1 MLSIEELEVKKV
13 PLSVI
18 KFDESNP
25 NELTKEQMESL
36 KLVMS
41 KYGYL
46 SPVILN
52 KDFTVIDG
60 EHRVRVYQELGK
72 KEIQAYVIDVD
83 TIDLKILRQLMNK
96 LRGEHDKQKDA
107 LEFKTIFESN
117 RLDEFSKLIA
127 QPKEDFQRIL
137 ENKFQIQFNKEEN
150 EIPEMPRE
158 TDVKTGDIYQLG
170 RHRIMCGDCTKQE
183 DYDILL
189 DVNVDLLLSDPPY
202 GVDYSSKNRYLNSIW
217 FANRIEKPIFGDNIK
232 DYRSWFSKFLK
243 LIKFSEKNS
252 YYLTISGQKLL
263 ELSQAL
269 MDNDYKISQYLVW
282 VKNNHV
288 LGRQDYANKHELI
301 VYGWVGTHEF
311 YGDFQTTVWE
321 INRSLK
327 NPLHPTMKPIE
338 LMVKPILNNTV
349 EYEVVYDPFLGSGT
363 TLIACEQTNRVCYG
377 MEIDPY
383 YVDVIIKRWENYTGK
398 KAVKS
403 SS

>member
-150 EIPEMPRE
+150 EIPEIPRE

-170 RHRIMCGDCTKQE
+170 RHRIMCGDCRE
-183 DYDILL
+183 DILEFMK
-189 DVNVDLLLSDPPY
+189 NCNPKYTITDPPY
-202 GVDYSSKNRYLNSIW
+202 NINFKYNIHKDKQNKSDYAEFMKKIFDNTPSTNIILTPGPKNLGIWYEIKEPDDIGTWVKRNSRSGASVFHFRRCEPIIFYGKFKKRNDDLFDFSMENYKELDIIETEVGVAENH
-217 FANRIEKPIFGDNIK
+217 APAKP
-232 DYRSWFSKFLK
+232 LK
-243 LIKFSEKNS
+243 LWVCLITDFTEEK
-252 YYLTISGQKLL
+252 
-263 ELSQAL
+263 
-269 MDNDYKISQYLVW
+269 
-282 VKNNHV
+282 
-288 LGRQDYANKHELI
+288 
-301 VYGWVGTHEF
+301 
-311 YGDFQTTVWE
+311 E
-321 INRSLK
+321 I
-327 NPLHPTMKPIE
+327 IF
-338 LMVKPILNNTV
+338 
-349 EYEVVYDPFLGSGT
+349 DPFLGSGT